1 MKPQLL
7 VRAGLLALAILLG
20 IAALLM
26 HSAERRQAEILVLAR
41 DVAAGERLVE
51 SDLRTR
57 GVVQGDAPPGAIRE
71 ASAAIGKFARGP
83 LPQGQY
89 LVTGNL
95 DSDAAQALSASSF
108 SPPAEW
114 SLVALPMEF
123 EFALGG
129 ALGPGQRVDVYA
141 VRKRSD
147 DPAQILAP
155 GAVVVDIRSNDGL
168 SLALARPPGV
178 DADEPVGSVLVA
190 VPRALLAGII
200 SSIESSNFVL
210 VTSAGGPV

>member
-1 MKPQLL
+1 MKSQLL

-26 HSAERRQAEILVLAR
+26 YSSERRQAEVLVLAR

-57 GVVQGDAPPGAIRE
+57 GVAQGAAPPGAIRE

-89 LVTGNL
+89 LVAGNL
-95 DSDAAQALSASSF
+95 DSDAAQALSMSSF
-108 SPPAEW
+108 LPPAEW
-114 SLVALPMEF
+114 SLVALPTEF

-129 ALGPGQRVDVYA
+129 ALDPGQRVDVYA

-147 DPAQILAP
+147 GPAQILAP
-155 GAVVVDIRSNDGL
+155 GAVVVDIRSTDGL